1 MNQQIRAASVRL
13 IDDEGGQAGVVP
25 ISDALMRAREKNLDL
40 VEVSPL
46 ANPPVCKIVD
56 WGAFQYQQDKAERKQ
71 KAKQKSSE
79 IKGIRISLK
88 ISEHD
93 LATRVEQ
100 SKKFLERGD
109 RVKLEMILR
118 GREQQFQDRA
128 KEKIVQ
134 FIASLGEDAYQDGT
148 ISKTGNRLSVIIG
161 KKK

>member
-1 MNQQIRAASVRL
+1 M
-13 IDDEGGQAGVVP
+13 IDEAGGQAGIVP
-25 ISDALMRAREKNLDL
+25 ISDALLRAREKNLDL

-46 ANPPVCKIVD
+46 ANPPVCKIVN
-56 WGAFQYQQDKAERKQ
+56 WGAFQYQQDKAEKKQ
-71 KAKQKSSE
+71 KSKQKSSE

-93 LATRVEQ
+93 LETRVGQ

-128 KEKIVQ
+128 REKMVQ
-134 FIASLGEDAYQDGT
+134 FIKLLGEDAYQDGS
-148 ISKTGNRLSVIIG
+148 IGKTGNRLSLIIG

>member
-1 MNQQIRAASVRL
+1 M
-13 IDDEGGQAGVVP
+13 P
-25 ISDALMRAREKNLDL
+25 ISDALLRAREKNLDL

-46 ANPPVCKIVD
+46 ANPPVCKIVN
-56 WGAFQYQQDKAERKQ
+56 WGAFQYQQDKAEKKQ
-71 KAKQKSSE
+71 KSKQKSSE

-93 LATRVEQ
+93 LETRVGQ

-128 KEKIVQ
+128 REKMVQ
-134 FIASLGEDAYQDGT
+134 FIKLLGEDAYQDGS
-148 ISKTGNRLSVIIG
+148 IGKTGNRLSLIIG